1 MPPDVIEISRA
12 GGSTGGSAGET
23 VGESAGESAGGS
35 AGESAR
41 APRRPRRS
49 LPLFISRVQA
59 GFPSPAD
66 DYLEGALDLNEHLI
80 KRPAATFFLRVTGDS
95 MTGAGIHSGDLLIVD
110 KSITPADGMIVI
122 AVVDGELTVKRLYFR
137 HGKIRLMA
145 ENPAYRPIPIGCGQD
160 LHV

>member
-1 MPPDVIEISRA
+1 MPSDVIEIARA
-12 GGSTGGSAGET
+12 GGSAPASRRLSPG
-23 VGESAGESAGGS
+23 
-35 AGESAR
+35 
-41 APRRPRRS
+41 APRRP

-110 KSITPADGMIVI
+110 KSVTPADGMIVI
-122 AVVDGELTVKRLYFR
+122 AVVDGELTVKRLYSR
-137 HGKIRLMA
+137 HGKIRLEA
-145 ENPAYRPIPIGCGQD
+145 ENPAYRPIHVGSGQD
-160 LHV
+160 LHVWGVVIHAIRSFG

>member
-1 MPPDVIEISRA
+1 MPSDVIEIAQA
-12 GGSTGGSAGET
+12 GR
-23 VGESAGESAGGS
+23 SAGGS
-35 AGESAR
+35 ARPSPG

-49 LPLFISRVQA
+49 PPLFISRVQA

-66 DYLEGALDLNEHLI
+66 DYLEGALDLNEHLV

-110 KSITPADGMIVI
+110 KSVTPADGMIVI
-122 AVVDGELTVKRLYFR
+122 AVVDGELTVKRLYSR

-145 ENPAYRPIPIGCGQD
+145 ENPAYRPIPIGSGQD
-160 LHV
+160 LHVWGVVIHAIRSFG